1 MIMLTERILSAA
13 RYDIGKSLKKCL
25 GMLFTNPWYVSV
37 NHVSDIYYS
46 SNLIYISVMSWA
58 FF

>member
-46 SNLIYISVMSWA
+46 SNLIYISVMS
-58 FF
+58 